1 MMWSQ
6 KVDYHFRSVKA
17 FGEAYGNCELLLSCS
32 RGGAEEERWRGAM
45 ATRDGERVL
54 LVSCLISQIISLCA
68 CFRRRILPG
77 LGTNCTYSNGST
89 ALGECKYDSG
99 WILARASM
107 QSK

>member
-1 MMWSQ
+1 MEI
-6 KVDYHFRSVKA
+6 V
-17 FGEAYGNCELLLSCS
+17 SCYC
-32 RGGAEEERWRGAM
+32 RAVGEEERWRGAM

-68 CFRRRILPG
+68 CFRMRILPG
-77 LGTNCTYSNGST
+77 LGTNCTYSNSSA

-99 WILARASM
+99 WILARAST